1 MPSVIITGGTKG
13 IGRCLV
19 LKFASKGFDIA
30 TCARNQSELDS
41 LKKIVESNYP
51 TIKIFLL
58 KCDISKKDEI
68 INFGKLAIIE
78 LGTVDVL
85 INNAGIFIQ
94 GSISKEEEDVFE
106 KQINTNLASAYHL
119 TRTIL
124 PGMISTQNGY
134 IFNMCSTAS
143 ITAYT
148 NGGSYCISKF
158 GLLGFSK
165 VLREEMK
172 EYNIRVSSVMPGAT
186 LTASWEG
193 TGLPSERFI
202 NPEDVANLIFN
213 FYETPLSMNIEEI
226 LIRPFKGD
234 IDN

>member
-19 LKFASKGFDIA
+19 LKFASQGFDIA
-30 TCARNQSELDS
+30 TCARNQSDLNS
-41 LKKIVESNYP
+41 LKKLVQGNYP
-51 TIKIFLL
+51 AIKIFVH
-58 KCDISKKDEI
+58 KCDVSLKEEVL
-68 INFGKLAIIE
+68 NFGKYAINE

-85 INNAGIFIQ
+85 INNAGIFMP
-94 GSISKEEEDVFE
+94 GSILEEADEVFE
-106 KQINTNLASAYHL
+106 KEINTNLASAYHL
-119 TRTIL
+119 TRAIL
-124 PGMISTQNGY
+124 PVMIAIKRGY
-134 IFNMCSTAS
+134 IFNLCSTAS

-172 EYNIRVSSVMPGAT
+172 EYNIRVSSVLPGAT

-193 TGLPSERFI
+193 TELPPERFI
-202 NPEDVANLIFN
+202 NPKDVAELIYN
-213 FYETPLSMNIEEI
+213 FYESPVSMNIEEI
-226 LIRPFKGD
+226 VIRPLKGD
-234 IDN
+234 IGN

>member
-1 MPSVIITGGTKG
+1 MPSIIITGGTKG

-19 LKFASKGFDIA
+19 LKFASNGFDIA

-193 TGLPSERFI
+193 TELPSERFI
-202 NPEDVANLIFN
+202 NPEDVANLIYN
-213 FYETPLSMNIEEI
+213 FYETPVTMNIEEI
-226 LIRPFKGD
+226 IIRPLKGD
-234 IDN
+234 I

>member
-193 TGLPSERFI
+193 TELPSERFI

-226 LIRPFKGD
+226 LIRPFNGD